1 MPSRTI
7 ETIVEGFIFP
17 EGPRWH
23 DGKLCFVDFHTCGV
37 DCVGGARVS
46 RKRLGFSLGSP
57 TDFKTA
63 RIGCS
68 LIPPVQ
74 NLPRRAS

>member
-23 DGKLCFVDFHTCGV
+23 DGKLCFVDFHSCGV
-37 DCVGGARVS
+37 DCVDGRP
-46 RKRLGFSLGSP
+46 GFPEAPWLLP
-57 TDFKTA
+57 W
-63 RIGCS
+63 
-68 LIPPVQ
+68 IPDRFQ
-74 NLPRRAS
+74 NRPDWV